1 MSSHMDQMIAEFDK
15 FRSKIRQAEA
25 RFEGVEEMT
34 ERIAQVRSVATSP
47 DRNVTVTAGANG
59 TVTDIELAQG
69 AMSLGPAELSATLM
83 DTLRRAVA
91 GAVRQQA
98 EAVDDAF
105 GDAFGV
111 NTSEQV
117 RQAQAE
123 AFGAPADDRRADNES
138 FPRGRESGSSDDD
151 FGHDTIYR
159 AD

>member
-1 MSSHMDQMIAEFDK
+1 MSSQMDQMIAEFDR
-15 FRSKIRQAEA
+15 FRSRIRQAEA

-34 ERIAQVRSVATSP
+34 ERISQVRSVATSP

-59 TVTDIELAQG
+59 TVTGIELAQG

-83 DTLRRAVA
+83 DTLRQAVA

-105 GDAFGV
+105 GDAFGI
-111 NTSEQV
+111 NTSDQV

-123 AFGAPADDRRADNES
+123 AFGGPADDRRTGE
-138 FPRGRESGSSDDD
+138 FPHGRASDPSDDD
-151 FGHDTIYR
+151 FDEDTIYR
-159 AD
+159 R